1 MIACTTATEAL
12 RTWIENPD
20 AWILRNSTGSYLVGH
35 EPETVPDPDAWE
47 LVSPD
52 GLRAKIQH
60 GIQGLWQN
68 LSQSGTKE

>member
-1 MIACTTATEAL
+1 MIACVTATEAL

-20 AWILRNSTGSYLVGH
+20 AWILRNDAGSYIVGH

-52 GLRAKIQH
+52 GLRARIQEW
-60 GIQGLWQN
+60 IQKLAQGL
-68 LSQSGTKE
+68 K